1 MRAKMQC
8 MWMEKERFR
17 KITKKL
23 FKVIIYKYTMTGVIV
38 PLYSHSLYPTLV
50 ASKILH
56 PNVDFIAIVN
66 PNSGPGL
73 ITNTIFTAAILAMK
87 AVGIKVIGYVPTK
100 YGARALASVKS
111 DIDSWVTFYPDIV
124 GINFDEFATSAGQ
137 EVYYDTINK
146 YAKSK
151 GLSLTVG
158 NPGAP
163 TPTTYD
169 GLVDIITIYE
179 SSGLPPISTL
189 SVMKTDFTK
198 SKLGYLAHT
207 VPVFDPV
214 AFASTL
220 PYVSYCYVT

>member
-1 MRAKMQC
+1 
-8 MWMEKERFR
+8 
-17 KITKKL
+17 
-23 FKVIIYKYTMTGVIV
+23 
-38 PLYSHSLYPTLV
+38 
-50 ASKILH
+50 
-56 PNVDFIAIVN
+56 
-66 PNSGPGL
+66 
-73 ITNTIFTAAILAMK
+73 MK

-189 SVMKTDFTK
+189 SVMKAGFTK
-198 SKLGYLAHT
+198 SKLGYLAHST
-207 VPVFDPV
+207 PVFDTV
-214 AFASTL
+214 AFATTL
-220 PYVSYCYVT
+220 PFVSYCYVTNDVMRNPWDTLPSYFGAQITALDTGVIVLPNPTPIPPINTHTFTFSGTGAM